1 MAIQFK
7 KTRLAAAVATAAMTL
22 GLSTAA
28 NAVVVV
34 GGDNGWEVSFDGN
47 VNAFYMNGDHD
58 EGFSGTGWTAP
69 VDVDGT
75 GTFVRQGNNGR
86 ADQAFV
92 SDQLNTSRIQNGF
105 LPAFFSF
112 NVKSPT
118 VNGMTGTAR
127 ISFAPQISSGNTK
140 NNGYTN
146 ADSALRAG
154 NANDTFGGG
163 GRQGASIDMR
173 EVLVNLEGGFG
184 TASFGRTLSIFGR
197 NAVLKDM
204 TLFGVGGSN
213 MQDGGTTFGRI
224 GRGYTYPDFAA
235 RFSYKTPNL
244 GGFQAEVGLYD
255 PSVEQRNNQGNNVL
269 NQTDT
274 PRFEAEANYT
284 TAFSGGSM
292 HFWADALYQDLETAD
307 RNAAGEATVHG
318 WGVGAEGK
326 YAGFG
331 LTGYYYGGQGL
342 GRSLQFHGGT
352 ACDALGRVCEEADN
366 DGYYVQGTY
375 TFNGKTKL
383 GMSYGQST
391 EDAYGLATVVGAN
404 AAFNNDELMSR
415 DAELSMWTIG
425 VYHDMSSWLKLVAEY
440 SHQKNDFGENEFT
453 GSTGTATEADI
464 FSVGTFFF
472 W

>member
-1 MAIQFK
+1 MVIQFK
-7 KTRLAAAVATAAMTL
+7 KTRLAAAVATAAVTL

-69 VDVDGT
+69 VNNDGT
-75 GTFVRQGNNGR
+75 GTFVLPGNVAAVQGT
-86 ADQAFV
+86 
-92 SDQLNTSRIQNGF
+92 DQLNTSRINTGF

-140 NNGYTN
+140 FNAYQNG
-146 ADSALRAG
+146 DSALGTGAG
-154 NANDTFGGG
+154 T
-163 GRQGASIDMR
+163 QGSSIDMR

-197 NAVLKDM
+197 NAILKDM

-213 MQDGGTTFGRI
+213 LQGGGTTFGRI
-224 GRGYTYPDFAA
+224 GRGYTYPDFNA

-244 GGFQAEVGLYD
+244 SGFQAEVGLYD
-255 PSVEQRNNQGNNVL
+255 PSVEQLNNRGL
-269 NQTDT
+269 SMLDQTDT

-284 TAFSGGSM
+284 TAFSGGSL
-292 HFWADALYQDLETAD
+292 HFWADALYQDLESSN
-307 RNAAGEATVHG
+307 RNMAGEATVHG

-352 ACDALGRVCEEADN
+352 ACDALGQVCEEADN

-383 GMSYGQST
+383 GMSYGVST
-391 EDAYGLATVVGAN
+391 EEAFGLATIALS
-404 AAFNNDELMSR
+404 NDADERMAR
-415 DAELSMWTIG
+415 DVELSMWTIG
-425 VYHDMSSWLKLVAEY
+425 VYHDMTSWLKLIAEY
-440 SHQKNDFGENEFT
+440 SHQKNDFGENKFS

>member
-7 KTRLAAAVATAAMTL
+7 KTRLAAAVATAAVTL

-47 VNAFYMNGDHD
+47 VNAFYNIADHD
-58 EGFSGTGWTAP
+58 EGFSGTGWVAP
-69 VDVDGT
+69 VEDANGN
-75 GTFVRQGNNGR
+75 GTFVLPGNVAATPGT
-86 ADQAFV
+86 
-92 SDQLNTSRIQNGF
+92 DQLNTSRIQNGF

-140 NNGYTN
+140 NNGYLN
-146 ADSALRAG
+146 SDSLLG
-154 NANDTFGGG
+154 TGG

-213 MQDGGTTFGRI
+213 LQDGGTTFGRI

-255 PSVEQRNNQGNNVL
+255 PSVEQVNTQLNSVL
-269 NQTDT
+269 DQTDT

-292 HFWADALYQDLETAD
+292 HFWADALYQDLETAS

-326 YAGFG
+326 YAGFS

-352 ACDALGRVCEEADN
+352 ACDALGQTCEEADN
-366 DGYYVQGTY
+366 DGYYVQGMY

-391 EDAYGLATVVGAN
+391 EDAFGLRTIAEGNGAN
-404 AAFNNDELMSR
+404 ERMSR
-415 DAELSMWTIG
+415 DVELDMWTIG

-440 SHQKNDFGENEFT
+440 SHQKNDFGENKFT
-453 GSTGTATEADI
+453 GSSGAATEADI